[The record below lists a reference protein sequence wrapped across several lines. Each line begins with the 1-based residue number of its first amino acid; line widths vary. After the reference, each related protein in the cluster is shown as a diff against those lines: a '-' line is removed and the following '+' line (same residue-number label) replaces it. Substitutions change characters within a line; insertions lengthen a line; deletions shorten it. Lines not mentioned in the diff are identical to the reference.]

1 MFRIL
6 IILVIYIQIG
16 FQSALANSDPELSS
30 LGYANTIDE
39 AKSLALSEIISK
51 LNEKA
56 NSYLC
61 QSPETSG
68 LNENCLGSF
77 FYFDIPIEGIKY
89 KSISNL
95 GSKLGQQATLSQS
108 TVKAIYLQKYIN
120 ALNAITTETKN
131 YKFKDYDQKLS
142 NKQANSLWQNKI
154 FAENFNALLGAMNI
168 EHPQLDKNVITQIDK
183 IQIKNA
189 KVLTSLTEIPSYLY
203 ELGDVHKAYLH
214 APVPKGSVEMTPFSD
229 AVRKIIQRDFNQRF
243 LNKELLSQGYDR
255 GLKKKKAVAEAC
267 YEANSQFQISCGS
280 LSSATKADQQSLLVG
295 KYEKINDQFILLYYE
310 FKSATGEYISHT
322 HLKVPLTLLDGI
334 RFEPIN
340 KTFDQTLHQAIS
352 SDSELHVELVSNRG
366 KRNILVYGGEDIS
379 LKFKANIPIYYYLV
393 GHIMRER
400 EQFSYLVELGSG
412 QNLFTGQITK
422 EQIGQWMTL
431 GEFTIHPPFG
441 VEHLQLVAANYDLS
455 NRLPKTKLDAVN
467 GYYVIEGSKSD
478 AISGLELTR
487 GMQRTCRNNATR
499 GMQRNCSAIIE
510 VNSIKDIKV
519 PEEKILPINKL
530 EHESILSF
538 TSIAPKDI

>member
-6 IILVIYIQIG
+6 IILVIFIQIG
-16 FQSALANSDPELSS
+16 FQSTLANSDPQLSS
-30 LGYANTIDE
+30 LGYANTIEE
-39 AKSLALSEIISK
+39 ANSLALSEIISK

-61 QSPETSG
+61 QSPQTSS
-68 LNENCLGSF
+68 LNDNCLGSF

-89 KSISNL
+89 KSVSHL
-95 GSKLGQQATLSQS
+95 GSKLGQQAALSQS
-108 TVKAIYLQKYIN
+108 TVKAIYLEKYIN
-120 ALNAITTETKN
+120 ALSTIINETKN
-131 YKFKDYDQKLS
+131 YKLKEYDQKLS
-142 NKQANSLWQNKI
+142 EKLATSLWKNKKL
-154 FAENFNALLGAMNI
+154 ATNFDALLGAMDI
-168 EHPQLDKNVITQIDK
+168 EHPQLNKEIITEIDN
-183 IQIKNA
+183 IQNKNA
-189 KVLTSLTEIPSYLY
+189 KVLTSLTQIPSYLH
-203 ELGDVHKAYLH
+203 ELGDVQKAYLH

-229 AVRKIIQRDFNQRF
+229 TVRKIIQADFSRRF
-243 LNKELLSQGYDR
+243 ANNDMVAQGYDR
-255 GLKKKKAVAEAC
+255 GLKKKAAENTC
-267 YEANSQFQISCGS
+267 YETNSQLQISCGS
-280 LSSATKADQQSLLVG
+280 HSSAVKAEQQYLLVG
-295 KYEKINDQFILLYYE
+295 EYEKIDDQFLLLYYQI
-310 FKSATGEYISHT
+310 KSATGEYISHT
-322 HLKVPLTLLDGI
+322 HLKIPLTLLDGI

-340 KTFDQTLHQAIS
+340 KKFDQTLHQAIA
-352 SDSELHVELVSNRG
+352 SDSELHAELVSNRG

-379 LKFKANIPIYYYLV
+379 LKFKANMPIYYYLV
-393 GHIMRER
+393 GHIMREK

-441 VEHLQLVAANYDLS
+441 VEHLQLFAANYDLTD
-455 NRLPKTKLDAVN
+455 RLPKTKLDAVN

-478 AISGLELTR
+478 ALSGLELTR

-510 VNSIKDIKV
+510 VNSIKDIKA
-519 PEEKILPINKL
+519 PEEKLLPIKKL